1 MQSSSKWYHIDS
13 ESRSV
18 VSQWFQDNPRLP
30 RVIDEIAQQA
40 QHLWARGGART
51 LPLRVAVDTE
61 NDPLAMILSIPGTAD
76 PKKDTDWL
84 WALMT
89 WRSTYHPQDVSSL
102 PIILLLEY
110 LLNAAVHPER
120 AFQPTTVIENA

>member
-1 MQSSSKWYHIDS
+1 MPSKGYYIDS

-30 RVIDEIAQQA
+30 RVNDEIAQQA
-40 QHLWARGGART
+40 QHLWACGGARV
-51 LPLRVAVDTE
+51 LPLRVAAEDDDDQIT
-61 NDPLAMILSIPGTAD
+61 MILGIPGTAD
-76 PKKDTDWL
+76 PKKDMDWL

-89 WRSTYHPQDVSSL
+89 WRSIHHPQDVSSL

-110 LLNAAVHPER
+110 SLNAAVHPE
-120 AFQPTTVIENA
+120 